1 LQAAITPREYGGK
14 EMTNQFRV
22 VPAKRRMMDDAG
34 FTSTSQVFCVV
45 NQTNHVYAV
54 FRNEIAAL
62 NYRDKL
68 APTMAPPALGGHVD
82 NGYYSK

>member
-1 LQAAITPREYGGK
+1 MA
-14 EMTNQFRV
+14 NQFRV
-22 VPAKRRMMDDAG
+22 VPAKRRIMNDAG

-45 NQTNHVYAV
+45 NQTDHVYGV
-54 FRNEIAAL
+54 FWTEIAAL

-68 APTMAPPALGGHVD
+68 TPTMNPPALGGHVD